1 MFNVLKIVLLD
12 SRYILKFK
20 LKVKVKVK
28 LEICRKIEYRT
39 WY

>member
-12 SRYILKFK
+12 SRYILKS
-20 LKVKVKVK
+20 KVKVKVK